1 MYVDHTHLPPP
12 HATKPRVQVPAGA
25 CDCHCHV
32 FGPYAQY
39 PLAPER
45 TYGPP
50 EAPVETYIAMLDTL
64 GLERGVLIQASA
76 HGMDNSAMLHAL
88 SLHPKRLR
96 GVAVVRGSISRAEMI
111 DLYQRGIRGLRFSR
125 LLNPDGTPRYKNA
138 VDVSEMIDLL
148 PVMREI
154 GMHAQLWIGLE
165 QIAELEPMIRS
176 AGIPLVVDHIAR
188 LEATVGVE
196 HSGFKLLCKLVQEGY
211 LWVKLTPYRCST
223 LYPDYP
229 DVRPFH
235 EKLVQANPDR
245 LLWGS
250 DWPHINMSKDIPDP
264 GHLLDL
270 LAQWTP
276 DQKVLEK
283 ILVSNPA
290 RIYGF

>member
-12 HATKPRVQVPAGA
+12 PATKPRAHVPAGA

-50 EAPVETYIAMLDTL
+50 EAPVEAYLAMLDTL
-64 GLERGVLIQASA
+64 GIARGVLIQASA
-76 HGMDNSAMLHAL
+76 HGMDNSAMLHAI
-88 SLHPKRLR
+88 SLHPERLR

-111 DLYQRGIRGLRFSR
+111 DLYQRGVRGLRFSR

-196 HSGFKLLCKLVQEGY
+196 HSGFKLLCKLVQEGL

-264 GHLLDL
+264 GHLIDL

-276 DQKVLEK
+276 DPKVLEK
-283 ILVSNPA
+283 ILVTNPA